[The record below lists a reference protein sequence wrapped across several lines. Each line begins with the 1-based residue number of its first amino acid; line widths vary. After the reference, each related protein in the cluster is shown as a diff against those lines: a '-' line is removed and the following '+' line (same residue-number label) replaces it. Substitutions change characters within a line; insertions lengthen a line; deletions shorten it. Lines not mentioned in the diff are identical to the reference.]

1 MFSSMDVS
9 DVPHILSDDRIV
21 TAIRAIIRQELA
33 RALDVQQKD
42 KLLTVDEAAEML
54 SLAVPTVYKLVN
66 QNKIPFM
73 KRTKRLHFSIDSY
86 ACQNEPIPIH
96 REGWQAK
103 GSYCFSGTSSAASH
117 LEFLLTAF
125 SVDGGCSQSFW
136 KEFIILLVVTKALY
150 FFIGMVFL

>member
-1 MFSSMDVS
+1 MFSSMNVS
-9 DVPHILSDDRIV
+9 DSPHILSDDRIV

-66 QNKIPFM
+66 QNKVPFM
-73 KRTKRLHFSIDSY
+73 KRTKRLYFSIDSY

-103 GSYCFSGTSSAASH
+103 GSYCFSGTSSVASH
-117 LEFLLTAF
+117 LEFLLTAY
-125 SVDGGCSQSFW
+125 SVSGCSQSFW

-150 FFIGMVFL
+150 FFICMVLL

>member
-9 DVPHILSDDRIV
+9 DAPHILSDDRIV

-73 KRTKRLHFSIDSY
+73 KRTKRLYFSEQRLND
-86 ACQNEPIPIH
+86 
-96 REGWQAK
+96 W
-103 GSYCFSGTSSAASH
+103 
-117 LEFLLTAF
+117 LLRSQTQTDDERFGA
-125 SVDGGCSQSFW
+125 VDTY
-136 KEFIILLVVTKALY
+136 LVKRRSRKNNRRA
-150 FFIGMVFL
+150 